1 MSSIGHDQTLYQPID
16 NRYIEFIC
24 ETRFKHGSLNAFCII
39 LVCHVFNEQFSKLLQ
54 FCKIRKRGWLTL
66 SNWKV
71 FFLLEKRDNNVTQRR
86 NGTITN
92 PQSVS
97 YTRYVT
103 REIFY
108 GKNIRGEG
116 GRCLRN
122 VLFEITIY
130 RKWIK
135 RYFGR
140 VTRRIQV
147 SNNWPCHRSMCIVR
161 VTATTPLLA
170 RGAKNAIHFPPSLPL
185 ATTLLPEREASRRT
199 FSKLYPV
206 VS

>member
-1 MSSIGHDQTLYQPID
+1 M
-16 NRYIEFIC
+16 
-24 ETRFKHGSLNAFCII
+24 
-39 LVCHVFNEQFSKLLQ
+39 
-54 FCKIRKRGWLTL
+54 RGWLTL

-103 REIFY
+103 REIFH

-135 RYFGR
+135 RYFG
-140 VTRRIQV
+140 
-147 SNNWPCHRSMCIVR
+147 
-161 VTATTPLLA
+161 
-170 RGAKNAIHFPPSLPL
+170 GNAD
-185 ATTLLPEREASRRT
+185 E
-199 FSKLYPV
+199 
-206 VS
+206 